1 MVKNNG
7 IPIEV
12 NKKPFETVQE
22 LKDEYKIPSFE
33 EFNKTYENNG
43 NLNYDDLSG
52 SDIGIAKGYGPTGNT
67 ANYYKYCYYCKKDVK
82 VASYSAT
89 YCQECGTVFG
99 TVSKKTT
106 GLQKLSSSAAQDTIN
121 SLGERVERS
130 GGEVKA
136 KVGEEE
142 LEITYKRN

>member
-1 MVKNNG
+1 MTRNNNI
-7 IPIEV
+7 IPIE
-12 NKKPFETVQE
+12 NKKPVETVYE
-22 LKDEYKIPSFE
+22 IKNETPSFE
-33 EFNKTYENNG
+33 EFIKNYGSDG
-43 NLNYDDLSG
+43 NLNYDDLSN

-67 ANYYKYCYYCKKDVK
+67 ANVYKYCYYCKKDVS
-82 VASYSAT
+82 VTYYSTT
-89 YCQECGTVFG
+89 YCPDCGTVFG

-106 GLQKLSSSAAQDTIN
+106 GLQKLSSSAAQNTIN